1 MRRMLALNKNKAAQQ
16 IKKLDGEWKLEKQ
29 ILEKKQQIKKEKA
42 QLLREEKKVTT
53 TKKLVTYLFVCA
65 TAIQLFTGY
74 LMIVQI
80 QLLKQGIIITLDTS
94 PLISLIGAVV
104 GEVMVF
110 AVYAIK
116 SFKENKSMADLDFE
130 KMKVFGSKD
139 TIGEPSST
147 ESNDAAG

>member
-1 MRRMLALNKNKAAQQ
+1 MLNKNKASQQ
-16 IKKLDGEWKLEKQ
+16 LKKLDGEWKLEKQ

-110 AVYAIK
+110 AVYAVK

-130 KMKVFGSKD
+130 KMKTFGSKD
-139 TIGEPSST
+139 TIGEPSSI
-147 ESNDAAG
+147 ESDEAAG

>member
-1 MRRMLALNKNKAAQQ
+1 MFTLNKEKTSKQLKN
-16 IKKLDGEWKLEKQ
+16 LDENWKLEKQ
-29 ILEKKQQIKKEKA
+29 VLKKKQQIKKERA
-42 QLLREEKKVTT
+42 ELVREEKKVTT
-53 TKKLVTYLFVCA
+53 TKKLVAYLFFCA

-74 LMIVQI
+74 LMVTQLK
-80 QLLKQGIIITLDTS
+80 LLKQGMVMTLDTS

-130 KMKVFGSKD
+130 KQKTFGTSTD
-139 TIGEPSST
+139 NTITSDGV
-147 ESNDAAG
+147 AG

>member
-1 MRRMLALNKNKAAQQ
+1 MLNKNKASQQ
-16 IKKLDGEWKLEKQ
+16 IKKLDGEWKLERQ

-80 QLLKQGIIITLDTS
+80 QLLKQGVIITLDTS

-110 AVYAIK
+110 AVYAVK

-130 KMKVFGSKD
+130 KMKAFGSKD
-139 TIGEPSST
+139 TLQDVIGEPSSI
-147 ESNDAAG
+147 ESDDAAG

>member
-1 MRRMLALNKNKAAQQ
+1 MLSKNKAAQQ
-16 IKKLDGEWKLEKQ
+16 IKKLDGAWKLEKQ

-42 QLLREEKKVTT
+42 ELLREEKKVTT

-80 QLLKQGIIITLDTS
+80 QLLKQGVIVTLDTS

-130 KMKVFGSKD
+130 RTKAFGSQD
-139 TIGEPSST
+139 TIGEPSSAD
-147 ESNDAAG
+147 SDDVAG